1 MELNQAILRIEAGG
15 REHANDLRDQ
25 RNQLLDELS
34 GKGNISYY
42 EDVDGNVLVKF
53 EGNDFVKEDSINEIA
68 LLEDEVTGF
77 YTPYWYL
84 WRSSA
89 ACRKPW
95 QS

>member
-1 MELNQAILRIEAGG
+1 M
-15 REHANDLRDQ
+15 
-25 RNQLLDELS
+25 LDELS

-77 YTPYWYL
+77 YTPYWKNL
-84 WRSSA
+84 ADTTKDPIDISSA
-89 ACRKPW
+89 RSLRHAADDLHRY
-95 QS
+95 QY